1 MSSRA
6 MRSHAATCE
15 AMIQQWRL
23 RDAPRPGRR
32 DRWGRRDVRFDFM
45 HWPRTPNSCLMPLIW
60 CCFMAISVWS
70 LALLASV
77 PAVLKADE
85 IPSDNLSIMLF
96 SLGGAADI
104 CGRLMRRRAPKSC
117 TTVTDGPV
125 KMDGQVSSAKG

>member
-1 MSSRA
+1 MTAPRRA
-6 MRSHAATCE
+6 APG
-15 AMIQQWRL
+15 
-23 RDAPRPGRR
+23 APRPLGGQ
-32 DRWGRRDVRFDFM
+32 WGRRDVRFDFM

-77 PAVLKADE
+77 PAVLKADV

-104 CGRLMRRRAPKSC
+104 CGRLVMRRAPESC
-117 TTVTDGPV
+117 IYRDGWPV
-125 KMDGQVSSAKG
+125 KMDGKELAPSC